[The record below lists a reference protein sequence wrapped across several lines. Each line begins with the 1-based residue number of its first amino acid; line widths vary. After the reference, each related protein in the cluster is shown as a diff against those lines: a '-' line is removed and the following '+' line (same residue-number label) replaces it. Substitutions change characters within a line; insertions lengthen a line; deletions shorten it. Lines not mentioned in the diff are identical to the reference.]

1 MVSARLQLL
10 VSLMVLATA
19 SVVAEQ
25 DPARAD
31 GWVVIPVDDYR
42 ALRAKAF
49 PVDPA
54 PPPPPVD
61 AAVTRIDYD
70 LTLGTGSATGTAAVT
85 VDVLKD
91 GWVRVQVPDGL
102 LVSDA
107 RIDGRPVSLIDQP
120 SPHVLLAK
128 RGRSLLTLNVVLPV
142 TAAASVES
150 LVVPPAPAAAMQV
163 TLTMPRVGVELGVSN
178 AWISSTSESGGQSR
192 WVAHGRG
199 HEPLTFTWRRRV
211 DHRRAEQPLRLRG
224 SVTHLVGL
232 GEDATQLTAAVRVDV
247 VSGLT
252 NAVTLAI
259 PEDLRVNRVSG
270 PTIADWETVRPGM
283 LRVTLIE
290 PLATTATFS
299 VIAELRGPSEGIVPV
314 PLIRL
319 SEAERETGGIAV
331 EVLGAGEITERQP
344 QALEPADALDLGS
357 IVAGRES
364 PSMVAFRF
372 KPIAGSAVRALAV
385 RVTRYATQAVQV
397 ANVDEA
403 RYQVLSTEEGKTLV
417 RARYAVRNNH
427 RSLMSV
433 ALPVDA
439 TLWSV
444 SVAGRVVRPGRAPSG
459 ALLVPLER
467 GRSRDDLPPFVVEV
481 VYLARVAPW
490 SEKGT
495 LALGLPAIDLP
506 ISRTGVALHHSRRF
520 TLAAV
525 PGSFRVE
532 PYAEP
537 FSAVLRD
544 SEASLLRPP
553 PPSEPV
559 AAPSPVEPS
568 GAAIAALVQSAR
580 EGQKA
585 VRGVGILPLDIP
597 FPEFGSTIYLAS
609 ELTPETQTAELGL
622 EYHRTRGN

>member
-1 MVSARLQLL
+1 MVSARLLL
-10 VSLMVLATA
+10 LAPLVVLATA
-19 SVVAEQ
+19 PVVAEQ

-42 ALRAKAF
+42 VLRAKAF

-70 LTLGTGSATGTAAVT
+70 LTLTAGSFTGTAAVT
-85 VDVLKD
+85 VDVLKE
-91 GWVRVQVPDGL
+91 GWVQIQVPDGL

-107 RIDGRPVSLIDQP
+107 RVDGRTVSLIDQP
-120 SPHVLLAK
+120 SPHVLLSK
-128 RGRSLLTLNVVLPV
+128 RGRSVLTLHVVIPV

-150 LVVPPAPAAAMQV
+150 LTVPPAPAAAMQV
-163 TLTMPRVGVELGVSN
+163 TLTMPRVGVDLSVSN
-178 AWISSTSESGGQSR
+178 AWLASTSETGGHSR

-211 DHRRAEQPLRLRG
+211 DERRAEQPLRLRG
-224 SVTHLVGL
+224 SITHLVGL

-247 VSGLT
+247 VSGVAK
-252 NAVTLAI
+252 AVTLAM
-259 PEDLRVNRVSG
+259 PENLRVNRVAG
-270 PTIADWETVRPGM
+270 ATVADWETVRPGT
-283 LRVTLIE
+283 LRVTFID

-299 VIAELRGPSEGIVPV
+299 VIGELRGPSEGIVQV
-314 PLIRL
+314 PLVRL

-372 KPIAGSAVRALAV
+372 KPVAGSAARALAV

-427 RSLMSV
+427 RSLMTV

-439 TLWSV
+439 TLWSA
-444 SVAGRVVRPGRAPSG
+444 SVAGRVVRPGRAASG

-467 GRSRDDLPPFVVEV
+467 GRARDDLPPFAVEV

-495 LALGLPAIDLP
+495 LQLGLPAIDLP
-506 ISRTGVALHHSRRF
+506 ISRTGVALHHSPRF
-520 TLAAV
+520 TLTAV

-532 PYAEP
+532 PYAAP
-537 FSAVLRD
+537 VSAVLRD
-544 SEASLLRPP
+544 NEMAGPIPP
-553 PPSEPV
+553 PPVGTP
-559 AAPSPVEPS
+559 APLEAS
-568 GAAIAALVQSAR
+568 GAALDALVRSAR
-580 EGQKA
+580 EGQNA
-585 VRGVGILPLDIP
+585 GRAVGILPLDIP
-597 FPEFGSTIYLAS
+597 FPDFGSVIYLAS

>member
-1 MVSARLQLL
+1 
-10 VSLMVLATA
+10 
-19 SVVAEQ
+19 
-25 DPARAD
+25 
-31 GWVVIPVDDYR
+31 VIPVDDYR

-49 PVDPA
+49 PADPT

-70 LTLGTGSATGTAAVT
+70 LALGTGSVTGTAAVT

-102 LVSDA
+102 LVGDA
-107 RIDGRPVSLIDQP
+107 RVDGRPVSLVDQP
-120 SPHVLLAK
+120 SPHVLLSK
-128 RGRSLLTLNVVLPV
+128 RGRSVLTLNVVIPV

-163 TLTMPRVGVELGVSN
+163 TLTMPRIGVDLGVSN
-178 AWISSTSESGGQSR
+178 AWIASASETGGQSR

-211 DHRRAEQPLRLRG
+211 DQRRAEQPLRLRG

-232 GEDATQLTAAVRVDV
+232 GEDTTQLSASVRVDV
-247 VSGLT
+247 ISGMAS
-252 NAVTLAI
+252 AVTLAM
-259 PEDLRVNRVSG
+259 PGDLRVNRVSG
-270 PTIADWETVRPGM
+270 ATVADWETVRPGA
-283 LRVTLIE
+283 LRVSFID
-290 PLATTATFS
+290 PLTTTATFS
-299 VIAELRGPSEGIVPV
+299 VMGELRGPSEGIVAV
-314 PLIRL
+314 PLLRL

-372 KPIAGSAVRALAV
+372 KPIAGTAARALAV

-403 RYQVLSTEEGKTLV
+403 RYEVLSTEEGKTLV

-439 TLWSV
+439 ALWSA
-444 SVAGRVVRPGRAPSG
+444 SVAGRVVRPGRAVSG

-467 GRSRDDLPPFVVEV
+467 GRGRDDLPAFVVEI

-495 LALGLPAIDLP
+495 IALALPAIDLP
-506 ISRTGVALHHSRRF
+506 ISRTGVALHHSPRF
-520 TLAAV
+520 TLTAV

-532 PYAEP
+532 PYTP
-537 FSAVLRD
+537 PVTVVLRD
-544 SEASLLRPP
+544 NEEADRIPPP
-553 PPSEPV
+553 PPSAGAP
-559 AAPSPVEPS
+559 AAPSASPIDALLR
-568 GAAIAALVQSAR
+568 AANQGQSANR
-580 EGQKA
+580 A
-585 VRGVGILPLDIP
+585 VGILPLDIT

-622 EYHRTRGN
+622 EYHRIRGN